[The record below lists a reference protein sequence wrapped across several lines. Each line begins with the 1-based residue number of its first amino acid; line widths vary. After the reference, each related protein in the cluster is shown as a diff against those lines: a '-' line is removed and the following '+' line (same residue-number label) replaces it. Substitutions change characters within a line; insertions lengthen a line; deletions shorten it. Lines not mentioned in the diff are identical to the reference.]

1 MRRSIQTPSFRDG
14 PKDQTS
20 DAQLRIGESRDSGFD
35 ASHRPG
41 MTSIDYWW
49 SLQSSQLPR
58 IAERKRRNPPRVLI
72 EDQCPRDRRLGP
84 LAAVFAF
91 AKPAIYADRRAL
103 GFFQIH
109 PGGVDQPRGVADFA
123 PQPDRK
129 AWLSLRMRR
138 HRPAHHL
145 RDRKISGAVG
155 QFDHLLEQAVRRVEG

>member
-14 PKDQTS
+14 PKDQPS
-20 DAQLRIGESRDSGFD
+20 DAQLRIGQSRDSGFD

-91 AKPAIYADRRAL
+91 AKPAIDADRRAL

-109 PGGVDQPRGVADFA
+109 PGAVDQPRGLAEFSPPPV
-123 PQPDRK
+123 RE
-129 AWLSLRMRR
+129 AWVSLRM
-138 HRPAHHL
+138 PAHRTAPAL
-145 RDRKISGAVG
+145 SDRDTAGADQPLG
-155 QFDHLLEQAVRRVEG
+155 